1 MCCEQAFAV
10 LMFLIVVVTMQA
22 ATDREPSERGKTNQ
36 WRADLVEA
44 IVRPSINSS
53 PAAVV
58 ID

>member
-1 MCCEQAFAV
+1 
-10 LMFLIVVVTMQA
+10 MFLIVVVTMQA
-22 ATDREPSERGKTNQ
+22 ATDREQSERGKTNQ